1 MTALAALA
9 GALAAGG
16 LWVALTAL
24 RPVPVRPRRRR
35 QASRPMV
42 DRNRVAVAGG
52 AGLLVLVVSRW
63 PVAAAGASAAGWV
76 VAGLPRRSER
86 DRYEART
93 EAIAL
98 WAEMLRDSMGT
109 ARGVEGVLVATAGAA
124 PLAIRPEVQRMA
136 DRLTGEPL
144 GDVLDDLAA
153 DLDHP
158 LGDLVVTALRLTSTT
173 GGRRVR
179 EVLSDLAAAA
189 YAEADSHRR
198 IAVARQRPQSALKY
212 TAIVIAG
219 FVALLLVF
227 SRDYLSPYNSAL
239 GQVVLAAVGFY
250 WAAGFWWMAKM
261 GRAAPVERFL
271 SRTTHQEASWTP

>member
-1 MTALAALA
+1 MVTTVAALS
-9 GALAAGG
+9 GALIAGG
-16 LWVALTAL
+16 LWVALTSL
-24 RPVPVRPRRRR
+24 RPAPVRPVSDRRRVWR
-35 QASRPMV
+35 F
-42 DRNRVAVAGG
+42 DRNRSAAALGV
-52 AGLLVLVVSRW
+52 GLLVLVLTRW
-63 PVAAAGASAAGWV
+63 PVAAAGAGVAGWV
-76 VAGLPRRSER
+76 VAGMPRRSAQ

-109 ARGVEGVLVATAGAA
+109 ARGVEGVLVATATAA
-124 PLAIRPEVQRMA
+124 PLAIRPEVERMSG
-136 DRLTGEPL
+136 RLAREPL
-144 GDVLDDLAA
+144 GDVLDDLAG

-158 LGDLVVTALRLTSTT
+158 LGDLVVTALRLTSTS

-179 EVLSDLAAAA
+179 DVLSDLAAAA

-198 IAVARQRPQSALKY
+198 VAVARQRPRAALKY

-219 FVALLLVF
+219 FVGLLLVF
-227 SRDYLSPYNSAL
+227 SRMYLEPYGSPL

-261 GRAAPVERFL
+261 SRAAPVERFL
-271 SRTTHQEASWTP
+271 ARRPAS